1 MYNMKRKDG
10 NDMSNKKESELNK
23 LKDMLMECL
32 PFVTDAIDDPAF
44 KPSGKASIR
53 GLEKRIR
60 NALDEKPE

>member
-1 MYNMKRKDG
+1 
-10 NDMSNKKESELNK
+10 MSNKKESELNK